1 MKVKVKL
8 FAQYRDGRF
17 REREMELPEGTTVA
31 ELIGRLE
38 LPVERLPVGNLLV
51 NGKHV
56 TPETSL
62 EEGVT
67 LSIFPKVGGG

>member
-17 REREMELPEGTTVA
+17 REEEMELPEGTTVA
-31 ELIGRLE
+31 ELIEKLE
-38 LPVERLPVGNLLV
+38 LPVEKLPIGILLM
-51 NGKHV
+51 NGRHV
-56 TPETSL
+56 TPETPL

-67 LSIFPKVGGG
+67 LSIFPKIGGG

>member
-17 REREMELPEGTTVA
+17 LEREMELPEGTTVA
-31 ELIGRLE
+31 DLIQWLE
-38 LPVERLPVGNLLV
+38 LPVEKLPVGILLV

-56 TPETSL
+56 TPETPL
-62 EEGVT
+62 EEGVV